1 LTVGAEAEE
10 RAQFMLLMRAR
21 GVRDLDLLR
30 ALERAPRALFMPQR
44 YGDIAGRDIALPIGC
59 GQTAPPPSVLAA
71 MIEGLGLGPGLR
83 VLEIG
88 SGTGY
93 AASLIAQLV
102 QEVQSLERCQSLAL
116 EAAARLESLGLDNV
130 KVAWA
135 DGLSEATPGGPF
147 DRIIIHALVEEPPA
161 ALVER
166 LAENG
171 VIVAGRPG
179 REQRIVK
186 ITRGDDGA
194 LATTDLAP
202 ARSLS
207 PLVPGL
213 TRGL

>member
-44 YGDIAGRDIALPIGC
+44 YGDIAGRDIALPIGS

-71 MIEGLGLGPGLR
+71 MIDALAVGPGLR

-88 SGTGY
+88 TGTGY

-102 QEVQSLERCQSLAL
+102 QEVQSLERRQSLAL

-135 DGLSEATPGGPF
+135 DGLSEATPSGPF
-147 DRIIIHALVEEPPA
+147 DRIIVHALIEEPPA
-161 ALVER
+161 TLVDR

-171 VIVAGRPG
+171 VLVAGRAS
-179 REQRIVK
+179 REQRVVRFE
-186 ITRGDDGA
+186 RGEGGV
-194 LATTDLAP
+194 LEATDVAP

-207 PLVPGL
+207 PLIPGL